1 MHENPNRRE
10 VLKGAISAGLLAR
23 LRPDLVVANELP
35 PVRQPHLI
43 RQENERP
50 GTRAWLLTNTRVDPK
65 SKCRCPWIEGY
76 CSHTSIRAGE
86 TLQIMVSTAPA
97 SRFTIDVYRL
107 GYYQGHGGRLMRE
120 LGSFQGTPQKDPE
133 PGDMHVLE
141 CDWEPAVAFSIPSD
155 WPSGVY
161 VGKLTAETDGVQS
174 YVIFVVRDDR
184 PCDFL
189 FQCSDATWQAY
200 NRWPDTHSLYRWPDG
215 LEKPRK
221 GRSYTGPGVKV
232 SFDRP
237 YGKYHQ
243 ITDAPLCQG
252 SGEFLLWEFPI
263 AFWMEKEGYDVSYV
277 GNLDTHVDGTDA
289 LRRAKAF
296 FSNGHDEYWTRAM
309 YDSVLGA
316 VHRGMNAAFLSG
328 DTCWGLLA
336 TSPSH
341 RGVPNRVITRI
352 GQFGPIEDRL
362 AEQTPEVK
370 RFEATAPTEAD
381 LIGAR
386 NTFPITGVAD
396 WICTAADHW
405 LYKGTR
411 MKKGDRIPNLI
422 GWEWMGKPA
431 DKQGLR
437 VVAGG
442 PTFDGTYEGEYAA
455 TVYPGSKGN
464 HVFNASTI
472 WWGDGLSAP
481 PGYVG
486 PTFKM
491 RGKPSRSPAG
501 PDARVQR
508 MMANLCNRFRDG
520 AR

>member
-10 VLKGAISAGLLAR
+10 ILKGAIGAGILAR

-65 SKCRCPWIEGY
+65 TKCRCPWIEGY

-86 TLQIMVSTAPA
+86 TLRIMVSTAPA

-120 LGSFQGTPQKDPE
+120 FGSFQGAPQKDPE

-141 CDWEPAVAFSIPSD
+141 CDWEPAVAFTIPND

-161 VGKLTAETDGVQS
+161 LGKLTAETDGVQS

-200 NRWPDTHSLYRWPDG
+200 NRWPDTCSLYRWPDA

-221 GRSYTGPGVKV
+221 GRSYTGPDVKV

-263 AFWMEKEGYDVSYV
+263 AFWMEKQGYDVSYI
-277 GNLDTHVDGTDA
+277 GNLDTHRDGPQA
-289 LRRAKAF
+289 MRRAKAF

-309 YDSVLGA
+309 YDSVLAA
-316 VHRGMNAAFLSG
+316 VHEGMSAAFLSG
-328 DTCWGLLA
+328 DTCWGLIA
-336 TSPSH
+336 TSPSRH
-341 RGVPNRVITRI
+341 GVPDRVITRI

-362 AEQTPEVK
+362 AEQTPEVT
-370 RFEATAPTEAD
+370 RFEASAPTEGD

-386 NTFPITGVAD
+386 NTFPITGIAD
-396 WICTAADHW
+396 WICTDAEHW
-405 LYKGTR
+405 LYQGTG
-411 MKKGDRIPNLI
+411 MKNGDRIPNLI

-442 PTFDGTYEGEYAA
+442 QTFDGTYEGEYAA
-455 TVYPGSKGN
+455 TVYPGPKGN
-464 HVFNASTI
+464 QVFNASTI
-472 WWGDGLSAP
+472 WWGNGLSAP

-491 RGKPSRSPAG
+491 RGKPGLSPAG

-520 AR
+520 GR